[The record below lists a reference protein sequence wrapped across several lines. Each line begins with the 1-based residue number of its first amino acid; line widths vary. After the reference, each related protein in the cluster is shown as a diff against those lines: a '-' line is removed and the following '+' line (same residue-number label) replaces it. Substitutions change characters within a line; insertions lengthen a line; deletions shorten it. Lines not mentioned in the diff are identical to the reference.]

1 MAKFKYTARNQL
13 GNQVSGTVTADTKLK
28 AAERIRSQQMQVIV
42 LKPIDAKKFNL
53 SMDIGGPGG
62 VKLNDKVVFTR
73 QLATLIEAGV
83 PLTRSLQTLSKQT
96 ESKSL
101 AKILPLIIKDI
112 EEGRSFASALGKF
125 PKAFSP
131 VYLNMVEAGEAGGI
145 LDEIFNRLAVQMEKD
160 AEIRGKLKSAMTY
173 PGVVMSITVV
183 AFIYL
188 MTSVVPKINDII
200 FQLGGEDY
208 EPAIYTKVMLLISKI
223 LINYGLATGVILGIV
238 GFFSWRFF
246 HSEKGRPIFDAALLK
261 IPVLGPAIIK
271 VALARFAR
279 TFSSLSAAGVSVL
292 ESLKVTG
299 RASGNK
305 VIERYI
311 FEAAAEVKA
320 GKPLSDPLSRVKIFP
335 PILSQMVA
343 VGEETGQIDNV
354 LEKLA
359 GFYEREVDEL
369 TESLSSIIEP
379 ILIVILGSIVG
390 TIALSVFGPLSQL
403 TQNIGG

>member
-1 MAKFKYTARNQL
+1 MAKFKYTAKNSIGKQI
-13 GNQVSGTVTADTKLK
+13 SGVVTADTKLQ
-28 AAERIRSQQMQVIV
+28 AAERIRSQKMQVIL
-42 LKPIDAKKFNL
+42 LKPIKEKRFSFN
-53 SMDIGGPGG
+53 MNIGGAGG
-62 VKLNDKVVFTR
+62 VKLKDKVIFTR

-101 AKILPLIIKDI
+101 AKILPAIIKDI
-112 EEGRSFASALGKF
+112 EEGHSFTSSLAKF

-131 VYLNMVEAGEAGGI
+131 VYINMVEAGESGGI
-145 LDEIFNRLAVQMEKD
+145 LDDIFNRLALQMEKD

-173 PGVVMSITVV
+173 PAVVMSITVV

-208 EPAIYTKVMLLISKI
+208 EPAIYTKAMLLISDI
-223 LINYGLATGVILGIV
+223 LINYGILAAIILGV
-238 GFFSWRFF
+238 SSALSWRFF

-261 IPVLGPAIIK
+261 IPVLGRVITK

-279 TFSSLSAAGVSVL
+279 TFASLSAAGVSVL
-292 ESLKVTG
+292 EALRVTG

-305 VIERYI
+305 VIERHI

-320 GKPLSDPLSRVKIFP
+320 GKPLSEPLSRVKIFP

-359 GFYEREVDEL
+359 EFYEREVDEV
-369 TESLSSIIEP
+369 TDSLSSIIEP
-379 ILIVILGSIVG
+379 ILIVILGTIVG

-403 TQNIGG
+403 TQSIG

>member
-1 MAKFKYTARNQL
+1 MAKFKYTAKNTI
-13 GNQVSGTVTADTKLK
+13 GKQVSGVVTADNRLK
-28 AAERIRSQQMQVIV
+28 AAERIREQQMQVIL
-42 LKPIDAKKFNL
+42 LKPINEKKFNL
-53 SMDIGGPGG
+53 NMNIGGPAG

-96 ESKSL
+96 ESKAL
-101 AKILPLIIKDI
+101 AKILPDIIRDV
-112 EEGRSFASALGKF
+112 EEGHSFTESLGKF

-131 VYLNMVEAGEAGGI
+131 VYVNMVEAGEAGGI
-145 LDEIFNRLAVQMEKD
+145 LDEVFNRLALQMEKD

-173 PGVVMSITVV
+173 PAVVMTITVI

-208 EPAIYTKVMLLISKI
+208 EPAIYTKAMLLISDI
-223 LINYGLATGVILGIV
+223 LINYGVVTAIILGV
-238 GFFSWRFF
+238 GGTLSWRYF
-246 HSEKGRPIFDAALLK
+246 HSEKGRPYFDAALLK
-261 IPVLGPAIIK
+261 IPVLGPVLTK
-271 VALARFAR
+271 VAIARFAR
-279 TFSSLSAAGVSVL
+279 TFSSLSSAGVSVL
-292 ESLKVTG
+292 ESLRVTG

-305 VIERYI
+305 VIERHI
-311 FEAAAEVKA
+311 FEAAKEVKA

-359 GFYEREVDEL
+359 DFYEREVDEV

-379 ILIVILGSIVG
+379 ILIVILGTIVG

-403 TQNIGG
+403 TQSIGA

>member
-1 MAKFKYTARNQL
+1 MAKFKYTAKNTI
-13 GNQVSGTVTADTKLK
+13 GKQVSGVVTADNRLK
-28 AAERIRSQQMQVIV
+28 AAERIREQQMQVIL
-42 LKPIDAKKFNL
+42 LKPINEKKFNL
-53 SMDIGGPGG
+53 NMNIGGPAG

-96 ESKSL
+96 ESKAL
-101 AKILPLIIKDI
+101 AKILPDIIRDV
-112 EEGRSFASALGKF
+112 EEGHSFTESLGKF

-131 VYLNMVEAGEAGGI
+131 VYVNMVEAGEAGGI
-145 LDEIFNRLAVQMEKD
+145 LDEVFNRLALQMEKD

-173 PGVVMSITVV
+173 PAVVMTITVI

-208 EPAIYTKVMLLISKI
+208 EPAIYTKAMLLISDI
-223 LINYGLATGVILGIV
+223 LINYGVVTAIILGV
-238 GFFSWRFF
+238 GGTLSWRYF
-246 HSEKGRPIFDAALLK
+246 HSEKGRPYFDAALLK
-261 IPVLGPAIIK
+261 IPVLGPVLTK
-271 VALARFAR
+271 VAIARFAR
-279 TFSSLSAAGVSVL
+279 TFSSLSSAGVSVL
-292 ESLKVTG
+292 ESLRVTG

-305 VIERYI
+305 VIERHI
-311 FEAAAEVKA
+311 FEAAKEVKA

-343 VGEETGQIDNV
+343 VGGQIDNV

-359 GFYEREVDEL
+359 DFYEREVDEV

-379 ILIVILGSIVG
+379 ILIVILGTIVG

-403 TQNIGG
+403 TQSIGA